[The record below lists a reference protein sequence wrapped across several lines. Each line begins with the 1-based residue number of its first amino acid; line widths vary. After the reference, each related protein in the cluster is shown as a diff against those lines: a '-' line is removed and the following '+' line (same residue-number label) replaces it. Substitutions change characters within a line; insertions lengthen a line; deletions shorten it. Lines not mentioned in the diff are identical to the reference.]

1 MQWTKNYSLALLN
14 RELPY
19 FWIKYFP
26 TWMARFP
33 CVVETL
39 QEKWCYTLPSS
50 QNLLGEKA
58 GRKQKQRHRRE
69 LELYKPL
76 NFLPW
81 SKVLEVISAKTL
93 NLALTFRPCEVYS
106 RPITPPNSI
115 KIGTCS
121 CLSECY
127 TYIEKDEKYSGRSV
141 KSCKQNIM
149 EY

>member
-1 MQWTKNYSLALLN
+1 MRSRNPPRKMMLHLAIITKPFR
-14 RELPY
+14 REGREEA
-19 FWIKYFP
+19 K
-26 TWMARFP
+26 T
-33 CVVETL
+33 T
-39 QEKWCYTLPSS
+39 SS
-50 QNLLGEKA
+50 G
-58 GRKQKQRHRRE
+58 RE